1 MKEIKIR
8 GVLAEGFRS
17 LLKDVELCLDRPGL
31 NLVKGENGT
40 GKTTIFEALV
50 WCLYGTNLK
59 DTTVDKIPSW
69 VEIRDEGWRGTMVI
83 TEAWIDG
90 ELYSFTRSM
99 DWHGGHG
106 VGKNDF
112 KIEKTVKGKLI
123 LVSIEGKKKEAQAL
137 ADDLLGMDSQTFTN
151 SILFGQRMAKLVES
165 DNSDKRDLFEKLF
178 ETVFTKEGKVNA
190 IAKLNEFE
198 TKSTKLE
205 YEATGLENLVEN
217 QEDELSRNRD
227 ILAGFNTSKQEECDR
242 LTTLIENAV
251 DLQGD
256 YQNAKKTYQSLIDS
270 WDEKAYQK
278 RLNEFKEGQDEYN
291 KADKECSVKE
301 MAFTNANDNCNT
313 QLSVIEQA
321 HTALYDNEAIMDKF
335 VVNKAGNVSR
345 LLEKLQTLLNDQTK
359 ELNEVDK
366 ICPECEQDL
375 PEERIL
381 TVQEK
386 IKLRYT
392 KAMEEVDE
400 AVIEA
405 KNAEPPEIDLDKL
418 KKDLATARIKS
429 KTLEAISDEAKLT
442 FEDAGTLFTSLDKSR
457 QQESEELEELTCEWD
472 RVTEAETSLQSIDS
486 DIKEAQTKAEML
498 RVQLTGKMS
507 EEPPELNIESLE
519 KELKT
524 NNDRLDELDI
534 DIGVLKEDITRAK
547 WWVKTGFAAGGLP
560 AYIFKSMLDQLN
572 LNVQE
577 YADRLGVSVEFSID
591 LTKVSKPFTTKC
603 SVGDKRDKEYK
614 EFSGGQKQRLDIVLI
629 FGMHD
634 LVSYNSNINVLIL
647 DEVFEGLDEVG
658 EAAVFDLV
666 RTKAEEGKSVYVITH
681 SPHIDSLYSSTIE
694 VIGGDVGATTF
705 V

>member
-17 LLKDVELCLDRPGL
+17 LLRDVELCLDRPGL

-83 TEAWIDG
+83 AEAFIDD

-99 DWHGGHG
+99 DWQGGHG

-123 LVSIEGKKKEAQAL
+123 LVSVEGKKKEAQAL

-178 ETVFTKEGKVNA
+178 ETAFIKGGKINA
-190 IAKLNEFE
+190 V
-198 TKSTKLE
+198 TKLDE
-205 YEATGLENLVEN
+205 LEKKSMAVEATATGLENLIEN
-217 QEDELSRNRD
+217 QEDELERNQD
-227 ILAGFNTSKQEECDR
+227 ILDGFNTSKEEECAR
-242 LTTLIENAV
+242 ITTLIENATN
-251 DLQGD
+251 LQVD
-256 YQNAKKTYQSLIDS
+256 YQELKKTDQSLVDS

-278 RLNEFKEGQDEYN
+278 RLDEFEQGQEEYN

-301 MAFTNANDNCNT
+301 LAFINANDYCDT
-313 QLSVIEQA
+313 QLSVIRLA
-321 HTALYDNEAIMDKF
+321 NTAYTDGKNIIEKF
-335 VVNKAGNVSR
+335 GVLKAGNVAN
-345 LLEKLQTLLNDQTK
+345 LQLKLQTLLNDQTK

-381 TVQEK
+381 TVQDK

-392 KAMEEVDE
+392 KAMAEMDE
-400 AVIEA
+400 AITIA
-405 KNAEPPEIDLDKL
+405 KDAEPPEINVIKL
-418 KKDLATARIKS
+418 KKGLTTARAKS
-429 KTLEAISDEAKLT
+429 KDLDIISDKAKT
-442 FEDAGTLFTSLDKSR
+442 AFEDAGTLFTSLHTSR
-457 QQESEELEELTCEWD
+457 QQESAELEELIDEGG
-472 RVTEAETSLQSIDS
+472 RVTEAETSLQSIDN
-486 DIKEAQTKAEML
+486 DIEQAQTKADML
-498 RVQLTGKMS
+498 STQLLDKLA
-507 EEPPELNIESLE
+507 EQPPELNIESLE
-519 KELKT
+519 KELK
-524 NNDRLDELDI
+524 NNKERLEELDAEYTLLDEE
-534 DIGVLKEDITRAK
+534 LKRVK

-572 LNVQE
+572 LNVQQ

-591 LTKVSKPFTTKC
+591 LDKVSKPFTTNC
-603 SVGDKRDKEYK
+603 SVGDKRNKGYK

-634 LVSYNSNINVLIL
+634 LVSYDSNINILIL
-647 DEVFEGLDEVG
+647 DEIFEGLDEAG

-666 RTKAEEGKSVYVITH
+666 RTKAEAGKSIYVITH

-694 VIGGDVGATTF
+694 VTGGDVGATTL